1 MKVALVTGAAQGIGA
16 AIAAALSQ
24 AGCKVIGLDRNP
36 GCEIQFDLSEIDKI
50 PALIEG
56 LPECPDVLVNVAA
69 LVLTRPFFDVEA
81 VGFERMHRINVLAP
95 MELMQAV
102 ARRLVAEKKT
112 GSFVNIT
119 SNSAFMPK
127 LEQLDYAATKAAL
140 ISITRSAALSL
151 GPHGIRVNAVAP
163 GVTDTPLTQ
172 SIARQRAEIR
182 GVTPEATLAP
192 VLAGLPLGRMADA
205 SEVAKV
211 VAFLA
216 SDAASYVTGQ
226 TYVVDGGQWMR

>member
-1 MKVALVTGAAQGIGA
+1 MLALVTGAAQGIGK
-16 AIAAALSQ
+16 AIADKLRED
-24 AGCKVIGLDRNP
+24 GHEVIGVDRQEGVEAQLDLM
-36 GCEIQFDLSEIDKI
+36 DLETI
-50 PALIEG
+50 PAFIEELDG
-56 LPECPDVLVNVAA
+56 APQVLVNAA
-69 LVLTRPFFDVEA
+69 GICLTRPFFDVEQP
-81 VGFERMHRINVLAP
+81 GFAKMHTINVQAP
-95 MELMQAV
+95 LVLMQAIA
-102 ARRLVAEKKT
+102 ARLIREGKT

-140 ISITRSAALSL
+140 ISITKSAALSL

-163 GVTDTPLTQ
+163 GITNTPLTQ
-172 SIARQRAEIR
+172 GIAKQRAEIR
-182 GVTPEATLAP
+182 GVSPEETLAP
-192 VLAGLPLGRMADA
+192 VVNALPLKRMAEPA
-205 SEVAKV
+205 EIAQV

>member
-1 MKVALVTGAAQGIGA
+1 MSVALVTGAGQGIGL
-16 AIAAALSQ
+16 AIADALRG
-24 AGCKVIGLDRNP
+24 AGQTVIGLDRNP
-36 GCEIQFDLSEIDKI
+36 GCDLQFDLSDLDAIPRLID
-50 PALIEG
+50 E
-56 LPECPDVLVNVAA
+56 LPECPSVLINVAA
-69 LVLTRPFFDVEA
+69 LCLTRPFFAVEA
-81 VGFERMHRINVLAP
+81 AGFDRMQRINVQAP
-95 MELMQAV
+95 LRLMQC
-102 ARRLVAEKKT
+102 VAERLIAEGRP

-172 SIARQRAEIR
+172 SIAQERAGFR
-182 GVTPEATLAP
+182 GVSPEATLAP
-192 VLAGLPLGRMADA
+192 VLASLPLGRMAAPSEIA
-205 SEVAKV
+205 SV
-211 VAFLA
+211 VTFLA
-216 SDAASYVTGQ
+216 SDAASFVTGQ

>member
-1 MKVALVTGAAQGIGA
+1 MLALVTGAAQGIGK
-16 AIAAALSQ
+16 AIADKLRED
-24 AGCKVIGLDRNP
+24 GHEVIGVDRQEGVEAQLDLM
-36 GCEIQFDLSEIDKI
+36 DLETI
-50 PALIEG
+50 PAFIEELDG
-56 LPECPDVLVNVAA
+56 APQVLVNAA
-69 LVLTRPFFDVEA
+69 GICLTRPFFDVEQP
-81 VGFERMHRINVLAP
+81 GFAKMHTINVQAP
-95 MELMQAV
+95 LVLMQAIA
-102 ARRLVAEKKT
+102 ARLIREGKT

-140 ISITRSAALSL
+140 ISITKSAALSL

-163 GVTDTPLTQ
+163 GITNTPLTQ
-172 SIARQRAEIR
+172 GIAKQRAEIR
-182 GVTPEATLAP
+182 GVSPEETLAP
-192 VLAGLPLGRMADA
+192 VVNALPLRRMAEPNEIA
-205 SEVAKV
+205 QV

>member
-1 MKVALVTGAAQGIGA
+1 MLALVTGAAQGIGK
-16 AIAAALSQ
+16 AIADKLRED
-24 AGCKVIGLDRNP
+24 GHDVIGVDRQE
-36 GCEIQFDLSEIDKI
+36 GVEQTLDLSNLDAI
-50 PALIEG
+50 PAFIGG
-56 LPECPDVLVNVAA
+56 LAECPQILVNAA
-69 LVLTRPFFDVEA
+69 GICLTRPFFEVEQP
-81 VGFERMHRINVLAP
+81 GFARMQAINVQAPLA
-95 MELMQAV
+95 LMQAV
-102 ARRLVAEKKT
+102 AARLIKEEKP

-140 ISITRSAALSL
+140 ISITKSAALSL

-163 GVTDTPLTQ
+163 GITNTPLTQ
-172 SIARQRAEIR
+172 GIAQQRAEIR
-182 GVTPEATLAP
+182 GVSPEETLAP
-192 VLAGLPLGRMADA
+192 VVNGLPLKRMAEPLEIA
-205 SEVAKV
+205 QV

>member
-1 MKVALVTGAAQGIGA
+1 MQG
-16 AIAAALSQ
+16 
-24 AGCKVIGLDRNP
+24 
-36 GCEIQFDLSEIDKI
+36 
-50 PALIEG
+50 
-56 LPECPDVLVNVAA
+56 VAA
-69 LVLTRPFFDVEA
+69 
-81 VGFERMHRINVLAP
+81 
-95 MELMQAV
+95 
-102 ARRLVAEKKT
+102 RLIQEGKT

-140 ISITRSAALSL
+140 ISITKSAALSL

-163 GVTDTPLTQ
+163 GITNTPLTQ
-172 SIARQRAEIR
+172 GIAKQRAEIR
-182 GVTPEATLAP
+182 GVSPEETLAP
-192 VLAGLPLGRMADA
+192 VVNALPLKRMAEPNEIA
-205 SEVAKV
+205 QV

>member
-1 MKVALVTGAAQGIGA
+1 MVALVTGAAQGIGK
-16 AIAAALSQ
+16 AIADQLRSEGHQVIGVDRQ
-24 AGCKVIGLDRNP
+24 AGVEAQLDLM
-36 GCEIQFDLSEIDKI
+36 DLEAI
-50 PALIEG
+50 PAFLEELNG
-56 LPECPDVLVNVAA
+56 APQVLVNAA
-69 LVLTRPFFDVEA
+69 GICLTRAFFDVEQP
-81 VGFERMHRINVLAP
+81 GFAKMHTINVQAP
-95 MELMQAV
+95 LVLMQGV
-102 ARRLVAEKKT
+102 AARLIQEGKT

-140 ISITRSAALSL
+140 ISITKSAALSL

-163 GVTDTPLTQ
+163 GITNTPLTQ
-172 SIARQRAEIR
+172 GIAKQRAEIR
-182 GVTPEATLAP
+182 GVSPEETLAP
-192 VLAGLPLGRMADA
+192 VVNALPLKRMAEPNEIA
-205 SEVAKV
+205 QV

>member
-1 MKVALVTGAAQGIGA
+1 MVALVTGAAQGIGK
-16 AIAAALSQ
+16 AIADKLRQEGHEVIGVDRQ
-24 AGCKVIGLDRNP
+24 AGVEAQL
-36 GCEIQFDLSEIDKI
+36 DLSDLEAI
-50 PALIEG
+50 PAFVEKLAD
-56 LPECPDVLVNVAA
+56 CPQILVNAA
-69 LVLTRPFFDVEA
+69 GICLTRPFFDVEQP
-81 VGFERMHRINVLAP
+81 GFERMHTINVQAP
-95 MELMQAV
+95 LVLMQSV
-102 ARRLVAEKKT
+102 AARLIKEGKT

-140 ISITRSAALSL
+140 ISITKSAALSL

-163 GVTDTPLTQ
+163 GITNTPLTQ
-172 SIARQRAEIR
+172 GIAQQRAEIR
-182 GVTPEATLAP
+182 GVSPEETLAP
-192 VLAGLPLGRMADA
+192 VVNALPLKRMAEPNEIA
-205 SEVAKV
+205 QV

>member
-1 MKVALVTGAAQGIGA
+1 MLALVTGAAQGIGK
-16 AIAAALSQ
+16 AIADKLRED
-24 AGCKVIGLDRNP
+24 GHEVIGVDRQEGVEAQLDLM
-36 GCEIQFDLSEIDKI
+36 DLETI
-50 PALIEG
+50 PAFIEELDG
-56 LPECPDVLVNVAA
+56 APQVLVNAA
-69 LVLTRPFFDVEA
+69 GICLTRPFFDVEQP
-81 VGFERMHRINVLAP
+81 GFSRMHTINVQAP
-95 MELMQAV
+95 LVLMQAIA
-102 ARRLVAEKKT
+102 ARLIREGKT

-140 ISITRSAALSL
+140 ISITKSAALSL

-163 GVTDTPLTQ
+163 GITNTPLTQ
-172 SIARQRAEIR
+172 GIAKQRAEIR
-182 GVTPEATLAP
+182 GVSPEETLAP
-192 VLAGLPLGRMADA
+192 VVNALPLKRMAEPDEIA
-205 SEVAKV
+205 QV

>member
-1 MKVALVTGAAQGIGA
+1 MLALVTGAAQGIGK
-16 AIAAALSQ
+16 AIADKLRED
-24 AGCKVIGLDRNP
+24 GHEVIGVDRQEGVEAQLDLM
-36 GCEIQFDLSEIDKI
+36 DLETI
-50 PALIEG
+50 PAFIEE
-56 LPECPDVLVNVAA
+56 LDVAPQVLVNAA
-69 LVLTRPFFDVEA
+69 GICLTRPFFDVEQP
-81 VGFERMHRINVLAP
+81 GFAKMHTINVQAP
-95 MELMQAV
+95 LVLMQAIA
-102 ARRLVAEKKT
+102 ARLIREGKT

-140 ISITRSAALSL
+140 ISITKSAALSL

-163 GVTDTPLTQ
+163 GITNTPLTQ
-172 SIARQRAEIR
+172 GIAKQRAEIR
-182 GVTPEATLAP
+182 GVSPEETLAP
-192 VLAGLPLGRMADA
+192 VVNALPLKRMAEPNEIA
-205 SEVAKV
+205 QV

>member
-1 MKVALVTGAAQGIGA
+1 MLALVTGAAQGIGK
-16 AIAAALSQ
+16 AIADKLRED
-24 AGCKVIGLDRNP
+24 GHEVIGVDRQEGVEAQLDLM
-36 GCEIQFDLSEIDKI
+36 DLETI
-50 PALIEG
+50 PAFIEELDG
-56 LPECPDVLVNVAA
+56 APQVLVNAA
-69 LVLTRPFFDVEA
+69 GICLTRPFFDVEQP
-81 VGFERMHRINVLAP
+81 GFAKMHTINVQAP
-95 MELMQAV
+95 LVLMQAIA
-102 ARRLVAEKKT
+102 ARLIREGKT

-140 ISITRSAALSL
+140 ISITKSAALSL

-163 GVTDTPLTQ
+163 GITNTPLTQ
-172 SIARQRAEIR
+172 GIAKQRAEIR
-182 GVTPEATLAP
+182 GVSPEETLAP
-192 VLAGLPLGRMADA
+192 VVNALPLKRMAEPDEIA
-205 SEVAKV
+205 QV